1 MKSLNFL
8 SLLLVGS
15 ATIPFAV
22 NAEAED
28 VYYKGLYN
36 SVFIGATKVS
46 DIDFGSLGILQ
57 FKTGLETDIGI
68 GYDFGKRF
76 RLEVNYN
83 RNGSDFE
90 NTTTSSGYVDLV
102 TSTFSLNG
110 LVDFPNTSSLTPF
123 FGLGIGSSKVEVTGA
138 DDSVTSF
145 NVIAGASYKLTEKV
159 DLVGKYNYRSFSDI
173 TLGNAL
179 IMDSYSNSFLAGIK
193 FHF

>member
-8 SLLLVGS
+8 PLLLVGS
-15 ATIPFAV
+15 ATIPFAA
-22 NAEAED
+22 NAEVED
-28 VYYKGLYN
+28 IYYKGFYN

-76 RLEVNYN
+76 RLEANYN
-83 RNGSDFE
+83 RNGSDVE
-90 NTTTSSGYVDLV
+90 NTTTSSRYVDVV
-102 TSTFSLNG
+102 TSTYSFNG
-110 LVDFPNTSSLTPF
+110 LVDFPNTSSITPF
-123 FGLGIGSSKVEVTGA
+123 IGLGIGSSKVEVTGA

-145 NVIAGASYKLTEKV
+145 NVIAGASYKLTDKV

-173 TLGNAL
+173 TLGRVL
-179 IMDSYSNSFLAGIK
+179 IKDSYTNSFLAGIK